1 MANFELENEDRF
13 EWQTPVREA
22 LLELDPERLEQKV
35 ANAEAAIFERLQV
48 LSGDNG
54 TAEERQ
60 ALQDATNSLRVVKRE
75 VLKFPD
81 WQVD

>member
-1 MANFELENEDRF
+1 MANFEPENEDRF
-13 EWQTPVREA
+13 EWQKPVREA
-22 LLELDPERLEQKV
+22 LLELDPERLKQKV

-48 LSGDNG
+48 LSRDNG

-81 WQVD
+81 WQVG